1 LQLPAGMIRIACPIL
16 LGAILLGP
24 AAARADEGTVLAPE
38 GRWYGWELALSDAVF
53 LLVAT
58 DGNTPN
64 PELPIGAA
72 GYPVGLAG
80 LVVGAPALH
89 YLHGNSHRARVGLLV
104 RGLTVPLWALVQTTL
119 SGQSDNGP
127 SGGDFLL
134 AGLGVAA
141 AATAVVFAFID
152 DIWYAR
158 APAPA
163 HTTALAPTW
172 FMNRAGGGIGLVG
185 VF

>member
-1 LQLPAGMIRIACPIL
+1 MTRIACPIL
-16 LGAILLGP
+16 LAAILFGP
-24 AAARADEGTVLAPE
+24 AVARADEGAAPAPE
-38 GRWYGWELALSDAVF
+38 GRWYGWELALSDAFF

-58 DGNTPN
+58 DGNNPN

-72 GYPVGLAG
+72 GYPLGLAG

-89 YLHGNSHRARVGLLV
+89 YLHGNPHRACVGLVV
-104 RGLTVPLWALVQTTL
+104 RGITVPLWALVQTTL
-119 SGQSDNGP
+119 SGPSENGP
-127 SGGDFLL
+127 DSGDFVL

-141 AATAVVFAFID
+141 VATAVVFAFID

-163 HTTALAPTW
+163 RTTALAPTW

>member
-1 LQLPAGMIRIACPIL
+1 MIRIACPIL

-24 AAARADEGTVLAPE
+24 AAARADEGAAPALE
-38 GRWYGWELALSDAVF
+38 GRWYGWELALSDAFF

-58 DGNTPN
+58 DGNNSN

-72 GYPVGLAG
+72 GYPLGLAG

-89 YLHGNSHRARVGLLV
+89 YLHGNPHRARVGLVV
-104 RGLTVPLWALVQTTL
+104 RGLTVPLFALVQTTL
-119 SGQSDNGP
+119 SGPSENGP
-127 SGGDFLL
+127 DSGDFVLV
-134 AGLGVAA
+134 GLGVAA

-163 HTTALAPTW
+163 RTTAIAPTW
-172 FMNRAGGGIGLVG
+172 FMHRAGGGVGLVG